1 MCATKST
8 SYHYLHKIN
17 YTTTN
22 MEQPIIAP
30 IPADVLM
37 AELTPERQLRMTN
50 KSHNEIYIVTAHEA
64 PNVMLEIGR
73 LREIAFR
80 EAGGGT
86 GKDCDI
92 DEFDTCA
99 NCYKQLIVWNPEAR
113 EIIGGYRYLEGTK
126 WEVNADGQPHL
137 ATSHMFHFS
146 PKFMSDYM
154 PYTIELGRSFVS
166 LPYQSSRMGAKSL
179 FALDNLWD
187 GLGALTVIMPNVRYF
202 FGKMTMY
209 PSYIREGRDMI
220 LYFLKKYFDDKEN
233 LVVPLKPLK
242 LETDERQLEAL
253 FCENNFKGDYR
264 ILNREIRR
272 LGYNIPPLVNA
283 YMSLSPTMK
292 LFGTAIN
299 YGFGDVE
306 ETGILIAMDEILED
320 KRVRHIDSFIREHP
334 EALKITSGAGKVIY
348 KTGY

>member
-1 MCATKST
+1 
-8 SYHYLHKIN
+8 
-17 YTTTN
+17 
-22 MEQPIIAP
+22 MEQPIIQP
-30 IPADVLM
+30 IAKEKLK
-37 AELTPERQLRMTN
+37 AELTSDRQLRMTN
-50 KSHNEIYIVTAHEA
+50 KSNNEIYIVTAHNA

-86 GKDCDI
+86 GKETDI
-92 DEFDTCA
+92 DEFDTCD
-99 NCYKQLIVWNPEAR
+99 NCYKQLIVWNPEAE

-126 WEVNADGQPHL
+126 WDIGPDGQPVL

-146 PKFMSDYM
+146 ERFLRDYM
-154 PYTIELGRSFVS
+154 PYTVELGRSFVS

-187 GLGALTVIMPNVRYF
+187 GLGALTVVMPDVKYY

-209 PSYIREGRDMI
+209 PSYIRKGSDMI
-220 LYFLKKYFDDKEN
+220 LYFLNKYFADKDG
-233 LVVPLKPLK
+233 LVIPMKPLK
-242 LETDERQLEAL
+242 IEATTEEMEAI
-253 FCENNFKGDYR
+253 FTGGNFKDDYR
-264 ILNREIRR
+264 ILNREVRA

-283 YMSLSPTMK
+283 YMSLSPTMR

-306 ETGILIAMDEILED
+306 ETGILIAVDEILEE
-320 KRVRHIDSFIREHP
+320 KRQRHIDSFIHEHP

-348 KTGY
+348 RTNY